1 MKINYRAKIGEAVE
15 KISEIR
21 RRDYWKKTI
30 KNKISILNEDLP
42 KCEKKVARKFF
53 EKYEK
58 IDTSFHQFY
67 KNATGKFYEN
77 YIPDD
82 LYYCKIDPY
91 YNNWALAEYIDNK
104 CYYDTIF
111 SDVEQPVMIASRMNG
126 IWFVNKK
133 IVTLDYIF
141 GLLKGKE
148 VFIKQATNSEGG
160 HGVFYI
166 SSNMKIAEIEKVLK
180 KIETDIVIQEAL
192 VQSAE
197 MKKLNS
203 SSVNTIRVLSL
214 MDKNG
219 KVKIYST
226 VVRMGVDNSKVD
238 NASSGGITCG
248 ICKNGQ
254 LKPVA
259 YSANGKKYTEHP
271 NTHLHFDMIT
281 IPNYN
286 DILDL
291 VEHIHTRLPHFRLVS
306 WDFALNTEDIP
317 VLIEANLR
325 YGELDFHQ
333 LNNGPI
339 FGDDT
344 KKILDEVFEK
354 GKG

>member
-1 MKINYRAKIGEAVE
+1 MSINYKVKIREATD

-21 RRDYWKKTI
+21 RRNYWRKII
-30 KNKISILNEDLP
+30 KDRLSILTGDLS
-42 KCEKKVARKFF
+42 KYEKKVARDFF

-58 IDTSFHQFY
+58 IDPSFHQFY
-67 KNATGKFYEN
+67 KNSTGKFYEN

-111 SDVEQPVMIASRMNG
+111 SDVKQPVMIASRMNG
-126 IWFVNKK
+126 IWFVNKE
-133 IVTLDYIF
+133 IATLDYILE
-141 GLLKGKE
+141 LLEGKE
-148 VFIKQATNSEGG
+148 VFIKKATDSEGG
-160 HGVFYI
+160 DGVFYI
-166 SSNMKIAEIEKVLK
+166 SPSMKITEIEKTIR

-192 VQSAE
+192 IQSAE

-259 YSANGKKYTEHP
+259 YSANGKKYDEHP
-271 NTHLHFDMIT
+271 NTHLHFDTIT
-281 IPNYN
+281 IPNYI
-286 DILDL
+286 DILKL
-291 VEHIHTRLPHFRLVS
+291 VDHLHTRLPHFRLVS
-306 WDFALNTEDIP
+306 WDFALDRENNP
-317 VLIEANLR
+317 VLIETNLR
-325 YGELDFHQ
+325 YGELEFHQ

-344 KKILDEVFEK
+344 KKILNEVFAKE
-354 GKG
+354 

>member
-1 MKINYRAKIGEAVE
+1 MTINYREKIREATE
-15 KISEIR
+15 KISELR
-21 RRDYWKKTI
+21 RRDYWRKI
-30 KNKISILNEDLP
+30 VKNNLSISNTELS
-42 KCEKKVARKFF
+42 KYEKKVAREFF

-58 IDTSFHQFY
+58 IDISFHQFY
-67 KNATGKFYEN
+67 KNSTGKFYEN

-91 YNNWALAEYIDNK
+91 YNNWELAEYIDNK
-104 CYYDTIF
+104 CYYDIIF
-111 SDVEQPVMIASRMNG
+111 SDVDQPVMKAKRMNG
-126 IWFVNKK
+126 IWFVDKE
-133 IVTLDYIF
+133 IVTLDYVF
-141 GLLKGKE
+141 ELLEGKE
-148 VFIKQATNSEGG
+148 VFIKKAIGSEGG
-160 HGVFYI
+160 DGVFYI
-166 SSNMKIAEIEKVLK
+166 SPDMKTPEIEKVIG

-192 VQSAE
+192 IQSAE

-219 KVKIYST
+219 RVKIYST

-248 ICKNGQ
+248 ICENGQ

-259 YSANGKKYTEHP
+259 YSANGKKYNEHP
-271 NTHLHFDMIT
+271 NTHLHFDTIT
-281 IPNYN
+281 IPNYIA
-286 DILDL
+286 ILKL
-291 VEHIHTRLPHFRLVS
+291 VEYLHTRLPHFRLVS
-306 WDFALNTEDIP
+306 WDFALNKGNNP
-317 VLIEANLR
+317 VLIETNLR

-344 KKILDEVFEK
+344 KKILNEVFAK
-354 GKG
+354 G